1 MGRNDEP
8 VKAKL
13 GRENWDILMGAAM
26 ESKINSQHMKD
37 ISQALHPSI
46 GGSHLRRVNELRRLC
61 DDSEFREILSDWWNE
76 ELYSLDHLDALRKLS
91 DIMNSREVNLPSI
104 SSKLEPRTI
113 ISIQEKE
120 KKDLIARW
128 SFGKGRLEPQGRTGR
143 VIIMDNKLIRC
154 LL

>member
-76 ELYSLDHLDALRKLS
+76 ELYSLDHLDALRTLS
-91 DIMNSREVNLPSI
+91 D
-104 SSKLEPRTI
+104 
-113 ISIQEKE
+113 
-120 KKDLIARW
+120 A
-128 SFGKGRLEPQGRTGR
+128 F
-143 VIIMDNKLIRC
+143 
-154 LL
+154 